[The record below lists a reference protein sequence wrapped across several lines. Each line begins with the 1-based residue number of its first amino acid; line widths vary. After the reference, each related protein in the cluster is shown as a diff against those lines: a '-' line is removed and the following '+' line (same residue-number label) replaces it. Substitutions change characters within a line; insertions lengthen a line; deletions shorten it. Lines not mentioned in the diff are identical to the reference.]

1 MAIATTLKSIVR
13 GIGRLPGASQFLG
26 MPPIHNAL
34 ARLPGASYLLTGA
47 APVMPWNRLHP
58 FDIRHGTD
66 TSGFVSVGDLAGL
79 GDETARAEAAPY
91 GGSQP
96 SIVRS
101 VLAALPPLD
110 SFTFVDIGCG
120 KGRPLLVASEFPFR
134 DIVGVELSAPLAK
147 TAQRNADAIAE
158 RFPQRTPIRV
168 AVGDARRFAL
178 PAGNMVLF
186 LYNPFGDEAVS
197 RIAEAVDTAVAQQRR
212 TIYVVYYNPVFGH
225 RFDAS
230 SQLHRHFAATLAYAA
245 EELGYGPDAEDP
257 VVVWQAGL
265 ALAPKNHA
273 ADARIEIVDPK
284 YRVRLVPA

>member
-1 MAIATTLKSIVR
+1 MAIATTLKSLAR
-13 GIGRLPGASQFLG
+13 GIGRLPGASQLLSI
-26 MPPIHNAL
+26 PPIHNAL
-34 ARLPGASYLLTGA
+34 ARLPGASHLLTGA
-47 APVMPWNRLHP
+47 AAVMPWNRLHP

-79 GDETARAEAAPY
+79 GDETARADAAPY

-134 DIVGVELSAPLAK
+134 DIVGVELSAPLAQ
-147 TAQRNADAIAE
+147 TAQRNADVIAE
-158 RFPQRTPIRV
+158 RFPQRPPIRV
-168 AVGDARRFAL
+168 VVEDARRFVL
-178 PAGNMVLF
+178 PAGNLVLF

-197 RIAEAVDTAVAQQRR
+197 GVAESVEAALALQQR
-212 TIYVVYYNPVFGH
+212 TVFAVYYNPVFGH
-225 RFDAS
+225 RFDAC
-230 SQLHRHFAATLAYAA
+230 SQLHRHFAATLPYAA

-257 VVVWQAGL
+257 VVVWQAGV
-265 ALAPKNHA
+265 ALVPGSDA
-273 ADARIEIVDPK
+273 ADARFEIVDPR